1 MNNFELM
8 WYFFIIAYGLSG
20 IYLEIIELRKH
31 CDCGDEI
38 PEEGG
43 MASQQMLC
51 ECGEYYHRMIIRRE
65 DELKRIKEE
74 KRKGNDYDTF
84 L

>member
-1 MNNFELM
+1 MNLMM
-8 WYFFIIAYGLSG
+8 WYITIIAYGLFG
-20 IYLEIIELRKH
+20 IYHKFYELREH
-31 CDCGDEI
+31 CTCGDEI
-38 PEEGG
+38 PEGG
-43 MASQQMLC
+43 GLC

-74 KRKGNDYDTF
+74 RRKGNDYDTV

>member
-1 MNNFELM
+1 MSFGFM
-8 WYFFIIAYGLSG
+8 YYAVIVAYGLLG
-20 IYLEIIELRKH
+20 IYMTMKEVNS

-38 PEEGG
+38 PEGG
-43 MASQQMLC
+43 GLC

-74 KRKGNDYDTF
+74 KRKGDDYDTV